1 MNNMSVPTV
10 FDGETFS
17 EIDGQSTGSQEA
29 MLKRAA
35 QAALSYDEIVGTIL
49 FKHKDLQG
57 DALASDFAA
66 GQVQKND
73 QSKSRSIDAAW
84 RQTVGNSAAL

>member
-1 MNNMSVPTV
+1 MRTRRRELP
-10 FDGETFS
+10 DGTPKNRLTS
-17 EIDGQSTGSQEA
+17 RVSIIPLVNRRQN
-29 MLKRAA
+29 
-35 QAALSYDEIVGTIL
+35 YDEIVGTIL

-84 RQTVGNSAAL
+84 RQTVETPLLFE